1 MKKHFLN
8 TWLKKIIK
16 ENLWWEGKSL
26 DDMLFRSSLIKVDGF
41 DGPDELEKFVNDAN
55 IKANLMLKNTD
66 PKRFE
71 YKYGK
76 NSQENAFV
84 KQT

>member
-1 MKKHFLN
+1 MK
-8 TWLKKIIK
+8 
-16 ENLWWEGKSL
+16 
-26 DDMLFRSSLIKVDGF
+26 LIK
-41 DGPDELEKFVNDAN
+41 
-55 IKANLMLKNTD
+55 KANLLLKTNN

-76 NSQENAFV
+76 NSTESALV

>member
-1 MKKHFLN
+1 
-8 TWLKKIIK
+8 
-16 ENLWWEGKSL
+16 
-26 DDMLFRSSLIKVDGF
+26 MLFRSSLIKVDGF
-41 DGPDELEKFVNDAN
+41 SNPVEFEKFVNDTN
-55 IKANLMLKNTD
+55 IKANLILKEKD

-76 NSQENAFV
+76 GADESSLA